1 MKAVSFPVH
10 FPRCNLKTMDELT
23 HAMMASKAAEAA
35 LAKLPPAP
43 FVEPRY
49 PKPQVGGWKMGWNW
63 KGVYTWRIILV
74 DVSG

>member
-10 FPRCNLKTMDELT
+10 FPRCNLKMMEST
-23 HAMMASKAAEAA
+23 HAMMATKAAEAA

-49 PKPQVGGWKMGWNW
+49 PKPQVGG
-63 KGVYTWRIILV
+63 
-74 DVSG
+74 